1 MIFSMNS
8 PKIFAFLLTLI
19 LSLASNSCSHYSV
32 IPTDQTPFKSVY
44 VHTISNQDFAPNV
57 HTLFQNQIR
66 QTILRDSRLTLAK
79 NPQDADTQLYITI
92 EDYRRNVNTRS
103 SVDAGRFNSL
113 NLGLAILVSL
123 YDNETNAYL
132 LNNVSL
138 NSNEYLFFDP
148 VETSVKH
155 REMEYQI
162 LPKITRDL
170 SDNILEL
177 ILSDWSVSLN

>member
-1 MIFSMNS
+1 M
-8 PKIFAFLLTLI
+8 
-19 LSLASNSCSHYSV
+19 
-32 IPTDQTPFKSVY
+32 
-44 VHTISNQDFAPNV
+44 HTISNQDFAPNV

-79 NPQDADTQLYITI
+79 NPQEADTQLYITI
-92 EDYRRNVNTRS
+92 EDYKRNVNTRS
-103 SVDAGRFNSL
+103 SVDAGRYNSL
-113 NLGLAILVSL
+113 NIGLAIFVSL
-123 YDNETNAYL
+123 YDNQTNAYL

-138 NSNEYLFFDP
+138 DSNEYLFFDP
-148 VETSVKH
+148 TETSVKH

-170 SDNILEL
+170 SENILEL

>member
-1 MIFSMNS
+1 MHA
-8 PKIFAFLLTLI
+8 PKIFTFLLALVLTLG
-19 LSLASNSCSHYSV
+19 LSSCSHYSV
-32 IPTDQTPFKSVY
+32 IPTDETPFKSVY

-79 NPQDADTQLYITI
+79 NPQEADTQLYITI

-103 SVDAGRFNSL
+103 SVDAGRYNSL
-113 NLGLAILVSL
+113 NIGLAIFVSL
-123 YDNETNAYL
+123 YDNKTNTYL

-138 NSNEYLFFDP
+138 DSNEYLFFDP
-148 VETSVKH
+148 IETSVKH

-170 SDNILEL
+170 SENILEL

>member
-1 MIFSMNS
+1 MHA
-8 PKIFAFLLTLI
+8 PKIFTFLLTLV
-19 LSLASNSCSHYSV
+19 LTLGFSSCSHYSV
-32 IPTDQTPFKSVY
+32 ITTDETPFKSVY
-44 VHTISNQDFAPNV
+44 VHTISNQDFTPNV

-79 NPQDADTQLYITI
+79 NPQEADTQLYITI
-92 EDYRRNVNTRS
+92 EDYKRNVNTRS
-103 SVDAGRFNSL
+103 SVDAGRYNSL
-113 NLGLAILVSL
+113 NIGLAIFVSL
-123 YDNETNAYL
+123 YNNETNAYL

-138 NSNEYLFFDP
+138 DSNEYLFFDP
-148 VETSVKH
+148 IETSVKH

-170 SDNILEL
+170 SENILEL

>member
-1 MIFSMNS
+1 MHA
-8 PKIFAFLLTLI
+8 PKIFTFLLTLV
-19 LSLASNSCSHYSV
+19 LTLVFSSCSHYSV
-32 IPTDQTPFKSVY
+32 VPINETPFESVY

-66 QTILRDSRLTLAK
+66 QTILKDGRLTLAK
-79 NPQDADTQLYITI
+79 NPQEANTQLYITI

-103 SVDAGRFNSL
+103 SVDAGRYNSL
-113 NLGLAILVSL
+113 NLGLAIFVSL
-123 YDNETNAYL
+123 YDNKTNTFF

-138 NSNEYLFFDP
+138 DSHEFMFFDP
-148 VETSVKH
+148 LETSVTH

-170 SDNILEL
+170 SENILEL
-177 ILSDWSVSLN
+177 ILSNWSISLN

>member
-1 MIFSMNS
+1 MHA
-8 PKIFAFLLTLI
+8 PKIFTFLLALVLTLG
-19 LSLASNSCSHYSV
+19 LSSCSHYSV
-32 IPTDQTPFKSVY
+32 IPTDETPFKSVY

-79 NPQDADTQLYITI
+79 NPQEADTQLYITI
-92 EDYRRNVNTRS
+92 EDYKRNVNTRS
-103 SVDAGRFNSL
+103 SVDAGRYNSL
-113 NLGLAILVSL
+113 NIGLAIFVSL
-123 YDNETNAYL
+123 YDNKTNTYL

-138 NSNEYLFFDP
+138 DSNEYLFFDP
-148 VETSVKH
+148 IESSVKH

-162 LPKITRDL
+162 LPKISRDL
-170 SDNILEL
+170 SENILEL

>member
-1 MIFSMNS
+1 MLA
-8 PKIFAFLLTLI
+8 PKIFTFLLALVLI
-19 LSLASNSCSHYSV
+19 LGFSSCSHYSV
-32 IPTDQTPFKSVY
+32 IPIDEVPFKSVY

-66 QTILRDSRLTLAK
+66 QTILRDSRLTVAK
-79 NPQDADTQLYITI
+79 NPQEADAQLYIII

-103 SVDAGRFNSL
+103 SVDPGRYNSL
-113 NLGLAILVSL
+113 NLGLAIFVSL
-123 YDNETNAYL
+123 YDNETNTYL
-132 LNNVSL
+132 LNDVPL

-148 VETSVKH
+148 IETSIKH

-170 SDNILEL
+170 SENILEL
-177 ILSDWSVSLN
+177 ILSDWLVPLN

>member
-1 MIFSMNS
+1 MHA
-8 PKIFAFLLTLI
+8 PKIFTFLLSIVLTLGF
-19 LSLASNSCSHYSV
+19 SSCSHYSV
-32 IPTDQTPFKSVY
+32 IPTDETPFKSVY

-79 NPQDADTQLYITI
+79 NPQEADTQLYITI
-92 EDYRRNVNTRS
+92 EDYKRNVNTRS
-103 SVDAGRFNSL
+103 SVDAGRYNSL
-113 NLGLAILVSL
+113 NIGLAIFVSL
-123 YDNETNAYL
+123 YDNKTNTYL

-138 NSNEYLFFDP
+138 DSNEYLFFDP

-162 LPKITRDL
+162 LPKISRDL
-170 SDNILEL
+170 SENILEL